1 MSGRN
6 ARERISGSAA
16 ALFQRF
22 GYTRVSIRDIT
33 SYVNIPKGSFYNHF
47 SSKEALAAA
56 ILSHHFNALLET
68 LTRDGNESV
77 GSRLRRHFE
86 SIAPRAQQP
95 KTSPLRLISTLA
107 AEGPALPPALAHQIA
122 EGIRLWSSKVAALVS
137 LAQARGQVD
146 AGENPDLPAALLIN
160 CWQGAMIRDKC
171 DPSARHDCL
180 RLALDRIL
188 GPSRRDGRGTAE
200 FTKPI

>member
-77 GSRLRRHFE
+77 ASRLRRHFE
-86 SIAPRAQQP
+86 SMTCA
-95 KTSPLRLISTLA
+95 
-107 AEGPALPPALAHQIA
+107 
-122 EGIRLWSSKVAALVS
+122 
-137 LAQARGQVD
+137 
-146 AGENPDLPAALLIN
+146 
-160 CWQGAMIRDKC
+160 
-171 DPSARHDCL
+171 
-180 RLALDRIL
+180 
-188 GPSRRDGRGTAE
+188 
-200 FTKPI
+200 